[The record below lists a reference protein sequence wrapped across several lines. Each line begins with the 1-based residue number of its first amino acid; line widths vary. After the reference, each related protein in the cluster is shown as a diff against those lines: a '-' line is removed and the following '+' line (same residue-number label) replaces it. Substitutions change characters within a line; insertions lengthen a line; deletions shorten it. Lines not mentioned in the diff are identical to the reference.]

1 MIIWRGAFFVSFTFE
16 MLEDKVEFF
25 EAPNLVSLEKKI
37 NEQIDN
43 NKALMLEVH
52 HISHQMV
59 MDPESKRPYYSAVV
73 HFKFKKL
80 R

>member
-1 MIIWRGAFFVSFTFE
+1 MSFTFE
-16 MLEDKVEFF
+16 MIEDKVEFF
-25 EAPNLVSLEKKI
+25 EAANLALLEKKI

-52 HISHQMV
+52 HVLHQMI

-73 HFKFKKL
+73 HFKLKKL

>member
-1 MIIWRGAFFVSFTFE
+1 MSFTFE
-16 MLEDKVEFF
+16 MLEDKVEFLKRRLSF
-25 EAPNLVSLEKKI
+25 LERKI
-37 NEQIDN
+37 SEQIDN

-73 HFKFKKL
+73 HFKLKKL
-80 R
+80 LKREAP